1 MTATTVII
9 LDACVLINLADV
21 GKLDILKQMSNIEFL
36 TTKHVIMEVTNEA
49 QKEKVQHCITTGLIS
64 VVDLTQPHVIE
75 DYIKLNRR
83 LGKGESSCIALAT
96 ENNWIVCTD
105 DKKRVPKTIFNRLGP
120 NHLFTTNSLLDLA
133 ISQKIISEED
143 KTEIKENLKRISAQR
158 IAAVVLENL

>member
-9 LDACVLINLADV
+9 LDACVLINLANV
-21 GKLDILKQMSNIEFL
+21 GKLDILKQISNIEFL

-49 QKEKVQHCITTGLIS
+49 QKKKVQHCITTGLIS

-96 ENNWIVCTD
+96 ENSWIVCTD
-105 DKKRVPKTIFNRLGP
+105 DKKRVPKTIFDRLGP
-120 NHLFTTNSLLDLA
+120 NHLLTTDSLLDLA